1 MAINDQICH
10 PGATGSLPPIDECA
24 RTSWQRIGGEIRIAQ
39 PSGVSTLGA
48 VVAVGPPA
56 EARSVTVSR
65 TARRLMEGRV
75 LVPRARLSAA
85 AERAA

>member
-1 MAINDQICH
+1 MPLTGAMCLAVAARL
-10 PGATGSLPPIDECA
+10 PGTLVAELATA
-24 RTSWQRIGGEIRIAQ
+24 RTESVRIAQ
-39 PSGVSTLGA
+39 PSGVSTLGV